1 MFAALSFFKKRAS
14 NAPFLS
20 LEYQHISVLASS
32 SHYLTDEKPYFLQVH
47 AKESLKFHI
56 FRLDYIF
63 FIWLG
68 KTYPF
73 GEYPQK
79 QIQFQFRILLF
90 FRLALHA
97 CINWLVIYIPLMS
110 LCKRSLRFSI
120 FKSVYS
126 ARASP
131 SEKYF
136 MRYSSCSSFLKR
148 ASNVPYFSLEYL
160 TILYHPPPLSIL

>member
-63 FIWLG
+63 FYLIRENVSFWRVSA
-68 KTYPF
+68 KTDP
-73 GEYPQK
+73 
-79 QIQFQFRILLF
+79 I
-90 FRLALHA
+90 
-97 CINWLVIYIPLMS
+97 
-110 LCKRSLRFSI
+110 
-120 FKSVYS
+120 SVQNIIV
-126 ARASP
+126 
-131 SEKYF
+131 F
-136 MRYSSCSSFLKR
+136 
-148 ASNVPYFSLEYL
+148 
-160 TILYHPPPLSIL
+160 